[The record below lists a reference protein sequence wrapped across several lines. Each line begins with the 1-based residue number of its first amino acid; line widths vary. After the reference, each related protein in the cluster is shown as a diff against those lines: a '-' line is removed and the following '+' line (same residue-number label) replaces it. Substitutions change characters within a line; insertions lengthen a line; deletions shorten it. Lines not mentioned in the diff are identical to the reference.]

1 MMRFSAKQRRV
12 LTWWR
17 PDSPDAAFEAIICD
31 GAVRSGK
38 TLCMGL
44 SFFLW
49 ASACYSGARFGL
61 CGKTIASLRRNVV
74 TELLPKLQA
83 IGFSV
88 RERRTEN
95 LLQVSYRG
103 HTNEFYLFGGRD
115 EGSAALIQG
124 ITFAGVLLDEVALMP
139 RSFVE
144 QACARCSVTGSRL
157 WFNCNPEGPYHWFY
171 TEWIGHAA
179 ERNCLYLHFTMED
192 NPALSPDIRSR
203 YARLYSGV
211 FYRRF
216 VLGQWV
222 AAEGRV
228 YDFFDAAKAPP
239 PPEGPFNQWYI
250 SCDYGTVNPASF
262 GLWGRKDAV
271 WYRVKEFYFDSRREQ
286 RQMTDAEYERALREL
301 AGGRPIAAVI
311 VMGGSGSYE
320 SSIPNPNLGWEKNYN
335 LNVGLD
341 LSFINRIFLTVE
353 YYNRDTKDLLY
364 SLPISATTGFTNYLS
379 NIGQLNNK
387 GVELELRTI
396 NIANDNFNWT
406 TVLNLSHNKNK
417 IVSLNGQL
425 DQSIEGTWFIHKVGL
440 PYYSFYVK
448 EYAGV
453 NPENGKAMYYRNQE
467 IPQEDGSV
475 VVDRSLTEDPGEA
488 QAIPY
493 KSVNPKVSGGLTNM
507 LNYKWL
513 DLSFTLTYSLGGY
526 SFDKTGT
533 YIENGTDKIYTS
545 KYNLPVYA
553 LDRWQEPGDVTDV
566 PRFVYGEA
574 AGPQNSSRYI
584 HSTNHLRL
592 KNLTLGFTLPS
603 AWTRPEMSATTRL
616 V

>member
-49 ASACYSGARFGL
+49 ASACFSGARFGL

-311 VMGGSGSYE
+311 VDPSAASFLETLRRNGWNVRRADNDVLSGIRRTS
-320 SSIPNPNLGWEKNYN
+320 
-335 LNVGLD
+335 
-341 LSFINRIFLTVE
+341 
-353 YYNRDTKDLLY
+353 DLLKC
-364 SLPISATTGFTNYLS
+364 G
-379 NIGQLNNK
+379 
-387 GVELELRTI
+387 
-396 NIANDNFNWT
+396 
-406 TVLNLSHNKNK
+406 
-417 IVSLNGQL
+417 
-425 DQSIEGTWFIHKVGL
+425 
-440 PYYSFYVK
+440 
-448 EYAGV
+448 
-453 NPENGKAMYYRNQE
+453 
-467 IPQEDGSV
+467 
-475 VVDRSLTEDPGEA
+475 
-488 QAIPY
+488 
-493 KSVNPKVSGGLTNM
+493 
-507 LNYKWL
+507 
-513 DLSFTLTYSLGGY
+513 
-526 SFDKTGT
+526 
-533 YIENGTDKIYTS
+533 
-545 KYNLPVYA
+545 
-553 LDRWQEPGDVTDV
+553 
-566 PRFVYGEA
+566 
-574 AGPQNSSRYI
+574 
-584 HSTNHLRL
+584 
-592 KNLTLGFTLPS
+592 
-603 AWTRPEMSATTRL
+603 RL
-616 V
+616 VLCDIERL